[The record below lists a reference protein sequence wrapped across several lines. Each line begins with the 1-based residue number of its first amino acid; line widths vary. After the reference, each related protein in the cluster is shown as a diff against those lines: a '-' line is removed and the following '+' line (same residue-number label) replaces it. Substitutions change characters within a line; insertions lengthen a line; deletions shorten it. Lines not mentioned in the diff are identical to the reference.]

1 VSGAVADGWRGIL
14 LRRPGWRAEAELR
27 ATYEDGGFPDAEV
40 AGLGR
45 PDDPAAVVDLAI
57 VDSRPA
63 ADGALAIESRD
74 GGPIALR
81 DALSRIPGF
90 ALIARRYRRS

>member
-1 VSGAVADGWRGIL
+1 MADGWRGIL

-27 ATYEDGGFPDAEV
+27 ATYEDGSFPDV
-40 AGLGR
+40 AVASLER
-45 PDDPAAVVDLAI
+45 PDDPAAVIDLAI
-57 VDSRPA
+57 VDARPA
-63 ADGALAIESRD
+63 VEGALAIESRD

-90 ALIARRYRRS
+90 ALIARRYRRT